1 MLVLLAKAL
10 HLTDSGF
17 VWPPTLDSREQ
28 KQQALEL
35 EEGVIPDSPVLTS
48 SFSMVNRMR
57 RKKENR
63 HIRYTEHTHPDLEL
77 KESNSGKRVLLGF

>member
-1 MLVLLAKAL
+1 M
-10 HLTDSGF
+10 
-17 VWPPTLDSREQ
+17 
-28 KQQALEL
+28 EL

-48 SFSMVNRMR
+48 SFSVVNRLR

-77 KESNSGKRVLLGF
+77 AESNSGKSIVFYCFKLILKYIFKG